1 MRSLNKGWIGIAL
14 VILFGASLF
23 FFSGSSRYSNLFN
36 SDNFV
41 ANISGTQVSTTQFS
55 RALEL
60 NIGQFAQMIGE
71 NLTGDQIRSFQIH
84 QLVLQ
89 NLINKAVF
97 ENEFDNLNFILDDT
111 TVAKQT
117 KKRFPNLYEDNNIND
132 DELNNFLRQQRL
144 KIEDLVNIIN
154 YETRAVVFDELLL
167 KENYPSEFTKKI
179 NLLNNQLRE
188 IKLLKIPLKDI
199 KIPNFIEQNIT
210 KNDQE
215 LINYF
220 EENANNYLT
229 EEKRDI
235 SYLVLDKESF
245 ADKFIPSKNEI
256 DAYFNNNKKLFKIP
270 EQRSFQQLNF
280 KSADEANNFQNEIN
294 GLSNEE
300 ILKYANEKNILVNE
314 FKDVSKSQVL
324 KELSNV
330 IFSLNIG
337 EISDIVNT
345 AIANHIIILEDISEG
360 RNQTLDEVSNNIIKT
375 LTDVQLDNFYNDLK
389 LKVNQNIL
397 SGYSIEDIATEN
409 NLSTN
414 KFFNTTQNVDN
425 KNDLELSII
434 NSAFSQN
441 KEFISDIFDYDQNTS
456 FIIYVDNIYPSEV
469 QSIDIAF
476 DKIKLDFVKFKKT
489 NHAKDI
495 FELNKDN
502 KFEKI
507 KSKFDQNIENLSLQS
522 NSTNLPNLLIN
533 KIFETELNKITFFSN
548 DEDVYFVEINN
559 ISIPQNIEIYE
570 DINLISELKNAFG
583 NEIIKKKSI
592 SINDELINGLLSQYK

>member
-55 RALEL
+55 RALEI

-132 DELNNFLRQQRL
+132 DELNNFLRQNRL

-188 IKLLKIPLKDI
+188 IKLLKISLKDI
-199 KIPNFIEQNIT
+199 KVPNFIEQNIT
-210 KNDQE
+210 KNNQE

-220 EENANNYLT
+220 EENANNYLS

-245 ADKFIPSKNEI
+245 THKFIPSKNEI
-256 DAYFNNNKKLFKIP
+256 DSYFNNNKKLFKIP

-280 KSADEANNFQNEIN
+280 KSVDEANNFQNEIN

-345 AIANHIIILEDISEG
+345 AIANHIIILDNISEG
-360 RNQTLDEVSNNIIKT
+360 RNQTLDEVSDNIIKT
-375 LTDVQLDNFYNDLK
+375 LTDVQLDNFYNNLK

-397 SGYSIEDIATEN
+397 NGYSIEDIATEN

-414 KFFNTTQNVDN
+414 KFFNTTQNVNN

-476 DKIKLDFVKFKKT
+476 DNIKLDFVKFKKT

-507 KSKFDQNIENLSLQS
+507 KSKFDQNIENLSVQS

-533 KIFETELNKITFFSN
+533 KIFETDLNKITFFSN
-548 DEDVYFVEINN
+548 DEDVYFVEINKIN
-559 ISIPQNIEIYE
+559 IPEDIEIYE
-570 DINLISELKNAFG
+570 DINLVSELKNAFG

-592 SINDELINGLLSQYK
+592 SINDELINGLLSKYK

>member
-1 MRSLNKGWIGIAL
+1 MRSLNKGWIGIVL

-256 DAYFNNNKKLFKIP
+256 DVYFNNNKQLFKIP

-476 DKIKLDFVKFKKT
+476 DEIKLDFVEFKKT
-489 NHAKDI
+489 NYAKDI

-507 KSKFDQNIENLSLQS
+507 KSKFDQKIENLSVQS

-533 KIFETELNKITFFSN
+533 KIFETDLNEITFFSN
-548 DEDVYFVEINN
+548 DEDVYFVEINK
-559 ISIPQNIEIYE
+559 ISIPENIEIYE

>member
-55 RALEL
+55 RALEI

-132 DELNNFLRQQRL
+132 DELNNFLRQNRL

-188 IKLLKIPLKDI
+188 IKLLKISLKDI
-199 KIPNFIEQNIT
+199 KVPNFIEQNIT
-210 KNDQE
+210 KNNQE

-220 EENANNYLT
+220 EENANNYLS

-245 ADKFIPSKNEI
+245 THKFIPSKNEI
-256 DAYFNNNKKLFKIP
+256 ESYFNNNKKLFKIP

-280 KSADEANNFQNEIN
+280 KSVDEANNFQNEIN

-345 AIANHIIILEDISEG
+345 AIANHIIILDNISEG
-360 RNQTLDEVSNNIIKT
+360 RNQTLDEVSDNIIKT
-375 LTDVQLDNFYNDLK
+375 LTDVQLDNFYNNLK

-397 SGYSIEDIATEN
+397 NGYSIEDIATEN

-414 KFFNTTQNVDN
+414 KFFNTTQNVNN

-507 KSKFDQNIENLSLQS
+507 KSKFDQNIENLSVQS

-533 KIFETELNKITFFSN
+533 KIFETDLNKITFFSN
-548 DEDVYFVEINN
+548 DEDVYFVEINKIN
-559 ISIPQNIEIYE
+559 IPEDIEIYE
-570 DINLISELKNAFG
+570 DINLVSELKNAFG

-592 SINDELINGLLSQYK
+592 SINDELINGLLSKYK

>member
-117 KKRFPNLYEDNNIND
+117 KKRFPNLYEGNNIND

-199 KIPNFIEQNIT
+199 KVPNFIEQNIT

-220 EENANNYLT
+220 EENANNYLS

>member
-220 EENANNYLT
+220 EENANNYLS

-256 DAYFNNNKKLFKIP
+256 DMYFNNNKQLFKIP

-314 FKDVSKSQVL
+314 FKDVNKSQVL

-414 KFFNTTQNVDN
+414 KFFNTTQNVNN

-559 ISIPQNIEIYE
+559 ISIPEDIEIYE

>member
-111 TVAKQT
+111 TVASQT
-117 KKRFPNLYEDNNIND
+117 KKRFPNLYEGNNIND

-199 KIPNFIEQNIT
+199 KVPNFIEQNIT

-220 EENANNYLT
+220 EENANNYLS

-360 RNQTLDEVSNNIIKT
+360 RNQTLNEVSDNIIQT
-375 LTDVQLDNFYNDLK
+375 LTNVQLDNFYNDLK

-397 SGYSIEDIATEN
+397 NGYSIEDIATEN

-414 KFFNTTQNVDN
+414 KFFNTTQNINN

-441 KEFISDIFDYDQNTS
+441 KEFISDIYDYDQNTS

-476 DKIKLDFVKFKKT
+476 DEIKLDFVEFKKT
-489 NHAKDI
+489 NYAKEI

-507 KSKFDQNIENLSLQS
+507 KSKFDQKIENLSVQS

-533 KIFETELNKITFFSN
+533 KIFETDLNKITFFSN
-548 DEDVYFVEINN
+548 DEDVYFVEINK
-559 ISIPQNIEIYE
+559 ISIPENIEIYE

>member
-111 TVAKQT
+111 TVASQT
-117 KKRFPNLYEDNNIND
+117 KKRFPNLYEGNNIND

-167 KENYPSEFTKKI
+167 KENYPSDFTKKI

-199 KIPNFIEQNIT
+199 KVQNFIEQNLT

-215 LINYF
+215 LMNYF
-220 EENANNYLT
+220 EENSNNYLS

-280 KSADEANNFQNEIN
+280 KSADEANNFLNEIT

-337 EISDIVNT
+337 EVSDIVNT

-360 RNQTLDEVSNNIIKT
+360 RNQTLNEVSDNIIQT
-375 LTDVQLDNFYNDLK
+375 LTNVQLDNFYNDLK

-397 SGYSIEDIATEN
+397 NGYSIEDIATEN

-414 KFFNTTQNVDN
+414 KFFNTTQNMNN

-476 DKIKLDFVKFKKT
+476 DEIKLDFVKFKKT
-489 NHAKDI
+489 NYAKDI

-507 KSKFDQNIENLSLQS
+507 KSKFDQKIENLSVQS

-533 KIFETELNKITFFSN
+533 KIFETDLNEITFFSN
-548 DEDVYFVEINN
+548 DEDVYFVEINK
-559 ISIPQNIEIYE
+559 ISIPENIEIYE

-583 NEIIKKKSI
+583 NEIIKTKTI

>member
-71 NLTGDQIRSFQIH
+71 NLNGDQIRSFQIH

-111 TVAKQT
+111 TVASQT

-188 IKLLKIPLKDI
+188 IKLLKIPLKEI
-199 KIPNFIEQNIT
+199 KVPNFIEQNLT

-220 EENANNYLT
+220 EENSNNYVS

-360 RNQTLDEVSNNIIKT
+360 RNQTLNEVSDNIIKT

-397 SGYSIEDIATEN
+397 NGYSIEDIATEN

-414 KFFNTTQNVDN
+414 KFFNTTQNVNN

-476 DKIKLDFVKFKKT
+476 DEIKLDFVEFKKT
-489 NHAKDI
+489 NYAKDI

-507 KSKFDQNIENLSLQS
+507 KSKFDQNIENLSVQS

-533 KIFETELNKITFFSN
+533 KIFETELNKITFVSN
-548 DEDVYFVEINN
+548 DEDVYFVEINK
-559 ISIPQNIEIYE
+559 ISIPEDIEIYE

-583 NEIIKKKSI
+583 NEIIKTKTI

>member
-111 TVAKQT
+111 TVASQT
-117 KKRFPNLYEDNNIND
+117 KKRFPNLYEGNNIND

-167 KENYPSEFTKKI
+167 KENYPSDFTKKI

-188 IKLLKIPLKDI
+188 IKLLKIPLKEI
-199 KIPNFIEQNIT
+199 KVPNFIEQNLT

-220 EENANNYLT
+220 EENSNNYVS

-270 EQRSFQQLNF
+270 EQRSFHQLNF
-280 KSADEANNFQNEIN
+280 KSADEANNFQNEIT

-337 EISDIVNT
+337 EVSDIVNT

-360 RNQTLDEVSNNIIKT
+360 RNQTLNEVSDNIIKT

-397 SGYSIEDIATEN
+397 NGYSIEDIATEN

-414 KFFNTTQNVDN
+414 KFFNTTQNINN

-441 KEFISDIFDYDQNTS
+441 KEFISDIYDYDQNTS

-476 DKIKLDFVKFKKT
+476 DEIKLDFVEFKKT
-489 NHAKDI
+489 NYAKDI

-507 KSKFDQNIENLSLQS
+507 KSKFDQKIENLSVQS

-533 KIFETELNKITFFSN
+533 KIFETDLNKITFFSN
-548 DEDVYFVEINN
+548 DEDVYFVEINK
-559 ISIPQNIEIYE
+559 ISIPENIEIYE

-583 NEIIKKKSI
+583 NEIIKTKTI

>member
-111 TVAKQT
+111 TVASQT
-117 KKRFPNLYEDNNIND
+117 KKRFPNLYEGNNIND

-167 KENYPSEFTKKI
+167 NENYPSDFTKKI

-199 KIPNFIEQNIT
+199 KVQNFIEQNLT

-215 LINYF
+215 LMNYF
-220 EENANNYLT
+220 EENSNNYLS

-280 KSADEANNFQNEIN
+280 KSADEANNFRNEIT

-337 EISDIVNT
+337 EVSDIVNT

-360 RNQTLDEVSNNIIKT
+360 RNQTLNEVSDNIIQT
-375 LTDVQLDNFYNDLK
+375 LTNVQLDNFYNDLK
-389 LKVNQNIL
+389 LKLNQNIL
-397 SGYSIEDIATEN
+397 NGYSIEEIATEN

-414 KFFNTTQNVDN
+414 KFFNTTQNMNN

-434 NSAFSQN
+434 NFAFSQN

-476 DKIKLDFVKFKKT
+476 DEIKLDFVKFKKT
-489 NHAKDI
+489 NYAKDI

-507 KSKFDQNIENLSLQS
+507 KSKFDQKIENLSVQS

-533 KIFETELNKITFFSN
+533 KIFETDLNEITFFSN
-548 DEDVYFVEINN
+548 DEDVYFVEINK
-559 ISIPQNIEIYE
+559 ISIPENIEIYE

-583 NEIIKKKSI
+583 NEIIKTKTI

>member
-167 KENYPSEFTKKI
+167 EENYPSEFTKKI

-199 KIPNFIEQNIT
+199 KVPNFIEQNIT
-210 KNDQE
+210 KSDQE

-220 EENANNYLT
+220 EENVNNYLS

-414 KFFNTTQNVDN
+414 KFFNTTQNVNN

-559 ISIPQNIEIYE
+559 ISIPEDIEIYE

>member
-1 MRSLNKGWIGIAL
+1 MRSLNKGWIGIVL

-199 KIPNFIEQNIT
+199 NIPNFIEQNIT

-220 EENANNYLT
+220 EENANNYLS

-256 DAYFNNNKKLFKIP
+256 DMYFNNNKQLFKIP

-314 FKDVSKSQVL
+314 FKDVNKSQVL

-414 KFFNTTQNVDN
+414 KFFNTTQNVNN

-559 ISIPQNIEIYE
+559 ISIPEDIEIYE

>member
-1 MRSLNKGWIGIAL
+1 MRSLNKGWIGIVL

-117 KKRFPNLYEDNNIND
+117 KKRFPNLYEGNNID
-132 DELNNFLRQQRL
+132 DIELNNFLRQQRL

-154 YETRAVVFDELLL
+154 YETRAVVFDELLF
-167 KENYPSEFTKKI
+167 KGNYPSEFTKKI
-179 NLLNNQLRE
+179 NLFNNQLRE

-220 EENANNYLT
+220 EENANNYLS

-314 FKDVSKSQVL
+314 FKDVNKSQVL

-414 KFFNTTQNVDN
+414 KFFNTTQNVNN

-476 DKIKLDFVKFKKT
+476 DEIKLDFVKFKKT
-489 NHAKDI
+489 NYAKDI

-507 KSKFDQNIENLSLQS
+507 KSKFDQKIENLSVQS

-533 KIFETELNKITFFSN
+533 KIFETDLNEITFFSN
-548 DEDVYFVEINN
+548 DEDVYFVVINK
-559 ISIPQNIEIYE
+559 ISIPENIEIYE

-583 NEIIKKKSI
+583 NEIIKTKTI